1 MITKQDIDRLL
12 EIDESFHSS
21 YKLNE
26 IIQDKE
32 KREKLFD
39 SFLEIEQDLS
49 YDWFINYFQEE
60 HADRKNKMQ
69 DFTPIELS
77 TLINKIIGNT
87 NSNVDICAGSG
98 SLTIKTWNINKNAEF
113 YCEELSERVLPFLMF
128 NLAIR
133 NMNAILKFGDSLKNK
148 FTKIYKFE
156 KSQKYSDIKEIEVK
170 DKLYETV
177 ISNPPYSQE
186 WNPISDS
193 RFEDYELAPK
203 SKADYAFLLHA
214 LSKLNENGTMAIILP
229 HGVLFRGS
237 KELTIRKKLI
247 EYNLIDT
254 IIGLP
259 GKLFLNTDIP
269 TIIIVLK
276 KNKDTKDVLFIDGSN
291 EYEKNRSKNILK
303 EENINKIIDTYFKR
317 ETIERYSSVVS
328 YKEIEENDFNLNLP
342 RYVDTYIP
350 EKIPTLDEII
360 VDMKDLDEQ
369 IELNYKKLATQMLE
383 LVGTNKEKDAEIK
396 RFTEYFL
403 LKYGTTDLIDVDYN
417 EISNNDLKEE
427 VKNTEEQLTIL

>member
-26 IIQDKE
+26 IMKDKE
-32 KREKLFD
+32 RRENLFD
-39 SFLEIEQDLS
+39 SFLEIEKDLS

-77 TLINKIIGNT
+77 ALINRIIGNT

-98 SLTIKTWNINKNAEF
+98 SLTIKIWNINKNAEF

-133 NMNAILKFGDSLKNK
+133 NMNAILKAGDSLKNK

-156 KSQKYSDIKEIEVK
+156 KCEKYSDIKEIEIE
-170 DKLYETV
+170 DNLYETV

-186 WNPISDS
+186 WNPINDT
-193 RFEDYELAPK
+193 RFINYELAPK
-203 SKADYAFLLHA
+203 SKADYAFLLHG

-276 KNKDTKDVLFIDGSN
+276 KNKETKDVLFIDASN
-291 EYEKNRSKNILK
+291 EYEKNGSKNILK
-303 EENINKIIDTYFKR
+303 DENINKIIDTYFKR
-317 ETIERYSSVVS
+317 ETIERFSSVVS
-328 YKEIEENDFNLNLP
+328 YQEIEENDFNLNLP

-369 IELNYKKLATQMLE
+369 IELSYKKLATQMLE

-403 LKYGTTDLIDVDYN
+403 LKYGTTDVIDIDYN